1 MNLLSYFSFGFLDFK
16 MMQIMMTII
25 IVITVGIIMAMIV
38 RVVILCFPTKTKN
51 MLLQDVYLLYLN
63 LTKAGLAK
71 KQNYIYGI
79 NL

>member
-51 MLLQDVYLLYLN
+51 MLLQGVYLLNLN